1 MYPVTYHAINIIID
15 ITVNKANKVLGIV
28 KRTVG
33 ILNQQFF
40 STLYKASVRP
50 ILEYAVPVWCPYL
63 VKNIH
68 AVEKVQRRALRLALN
83 QKRGEMSYEE
93 RLKRLG
99 WPILSV
105 KREYLSLIGCY
116 KIVFNI
122 GNILNF
128 SNLFKKSKSQRIRAN
143 HGYKLY
149 AQKN

>member
-1 MYPVTYHAINIIID
+1 M
-15 ITVNKANKVLGIV
+15 LGIV

-105 KREYLSLIGCY
+105 KRECLSLIGCY

-149 AQKN
+149 AQKTKVNAYKYSLCRRTF